1 MKIDITT
8 TSKDT
13 LVNAARRAMKNAD
26 ANVCTVVLNHGNIS
40 SLVYPNDRMEK
51 IISFLK
57 LQELKSKLS
66 LLASK

>member
-1 MKIDITT
+1 MSITITT
-8 TSKDT
+8 TSKET

-26 ANVCTVVLNHGNIS
+26 ANNKTVVLNHGNIS

-57 LQELKSKLS
+57 LQELKLKLS

>member
-1 MKIDITT
+1 MKIEITT

-40 SLVYPNDRMEK
+40 SLVYPNDRLEQVIK
-51 IISFLK
+51 YLK
-57 LQELKSKLS
+57 LQELRRQFE
-66 LLASK
+66 LLACK